1 MVHGF
6 SGIGDGRG
14 RSMVERVEMHLE
26 KQQDLQKQQSGS
38 PADEL
43 PVPAEARAWA
53 NADPF
58 GKMPLL
64 KRLMENPDLQETL
77 LAWLLQNRRGQGG
90 GSGPALSPEP
100 TSGVDYGF
108 GHLQR
113 REEWATSS
121 TFEEVTRY
129 CQQLR
134 HRADWLEATLT
145 ETLKELERIEQ
156 IRQAMIANT
165 TGDISS
171 VD

>member
-1 MVHGF
+1 
-6 SGIGDGRG
+6 
-14 RSMVERVEMHLE
+14 MVERDKTRAE
-26 KQQDLQKQQSGS
+26 KLRDLQKQRSGP
-38 PADEL
+38 PADEQ
-43 PVPAEARAWA
+43 PAHAEIRGQASV
-53 NADPF
+53 DPF

-90 GSGPALSPEP
+90 GSGPTLSPEP
-100 TSGVDYGF
+100 TGGVDYGF

-121 TFEEVTRY
+121 TLEEVTRY

-134 HRADWLEATLT
+134 HRADWLEATLA

-156 IRQAMIANT
+156 IRQAMIANSA
-165 TGDISS
+165 GDINS